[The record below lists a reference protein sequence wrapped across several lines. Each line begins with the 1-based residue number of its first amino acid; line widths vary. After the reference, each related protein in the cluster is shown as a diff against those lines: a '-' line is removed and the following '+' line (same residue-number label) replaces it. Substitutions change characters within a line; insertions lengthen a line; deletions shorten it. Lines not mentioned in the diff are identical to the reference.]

1 MFRSWQLIFF
11 GVCVFILGACEDPP
25 IFRSSVPMYPVRIT
39 IDTNVGPFVHFIP
52 TASYSHIIVNE
63 DGYFYDGKFI
73 QKPLGMDAWGYAGVV
88 VYINMMGGY
97 DAYDLCCPNCVYERQ
112 ACKVEGI
119 FATCPVC
126 GEQFDLG
133 SGTAVPTKGIAK
145 EQLRRL
151 NVAHSGYRITITQ
164 RQ

>member
-1 MFRSWQLIFF
+1 MFRSWQLIFVSICILIF
-11 GVCVFILGACEDPP
+11 GGCDDNTT
-25 IFRSSVPMYPVRIT
+25 FRSSGPMYPVRIT

-73 QKPLGMDAWGYAGVV
+73 QKRFEKDAWGYAGVV
-88 VYINMMGGY
+88 IYINMMGGY

-133 SGTAVPTKGIAK
+133 SGTAVPTKGIAN
-145 EQLRRL
+145 EYLRRL
-151 NVAHSGYRITITQ
+151 NVVHSGDRITITE
-164 RQ
+164 R

>member
-1 MFRSWQLIFF
+1 MLRSWQLIFASL
-11 GVCVFILGACEDPP
+11 CVLVLGGCDNNT

-97 DAYDLCCPNCVYERQ
+97 DAYDLCCPNCVYEQQ
-112 ACKVEGI
+112 ACKVDGP
-119 FATCPVC
+119 FATCPLC
-126 GEQFDLG
+126 GEQYTLG
-133 SGTAVPTKGIAK
+133 DGTAGPNKGIAK

-151 NVAHSGYRITITQ
+151 NVMNSGGRLTITQ

>member
-1 MFRSWQLIFF
+1 MFRSWQLIFASL
-11 GVCVFILGACEDPP
+11 CVLVLGGCDDNTT
-25 IFRSSVPMYPVRIT
+25 FRSSVPMYPVRIT

-63 DGYFYDGKFI
+63 DGYFYDGEFI

-97 DAYDLCCPNCVYERQ
+97 DAYDLCCPNCVYEQQ
-112 ACKVEGI
+112 ACKVDGP
-119 FATCPVC
+119 FATCPLC
-126 GEQFDLG
+126 GEQYILG
-133 SGTAVPTKGIAK
+133 DGTAVPTKGIAT

-151 NVAHSGYRITITQ
+151 NVMNSGGRLTITQ

>member
-1 MFRSWQLIFF
+1 MFRSWQLIFASL
-11 GVCVFILGACEDPP
+11 CVLVLGGCDDNTT
-25 IFRSSVPMYPVRIT
+25 FRSSVPTYPVRIT

-63 DGYFYDGKFI
+63 DGYFYDGEFI

-112 ACKVEGI
+112 ACKVDGP
-119 FATCPVC
+119 FATCPLC
-126 GEQFDLG
+126 GEQYTLG
-133 SGTAVPTKGIAK
+133 DGTAVPNKGIAT

-151 NVAHSGYRITITQ
+151 NVMNSGGRLTITQ

>member
-1 MFRSWQLIFF
+1 MFRSWQLILL
-11 GVCVFILGACEDPP
+11 GVCVFILGTCEDPP

-112 ACKVEGI
+112 ACKVDGP
-119 FATCPVC
+119 FATCPLC
-126 GEQFDLG
+126 GEQYTLG
-133 SGTAVPTKGIAK
+133 DGTAGPNKGIAK

-151 NVAHSGYRITITQ
+151 NVMNSGGRLTITQ

>member
-1 MFRSWQLIFF
+1 
-11 GVCVFILGACEDPP
+11 
-25 IFRSSVPMYPVRIT
+25 MYPVRIT

-97 DAYDLCCPNCVYERQ
+97 DAYDLCCPNCVYEQQ
-112 ACKVEGI
+112 ACKVDGP
-119 FATCPVC
+119 FATCPLC
-126 GEQFDLG
+126 GEQYTLG
-133 SGTAVPTKGIAK
+133 DGTAGPNKGIAK

-151 NVAHSGYRITITQ
+151 NVMNSGGRLTITQ

>member
-1 MFRSWQLIFF
+1 MFRSWQLIFASL
-11 GVCVFILGACEDPP
+11 CVLVLGGCDDNTT
-25 IFRSSVPMYPVRIT
+25 FRSSVPMYPVRIT

-112 ACKVEGI
+112 ACKVDGP
-119 FATCPVC
+119 FATCPLC
-126 GEQFDLG
+126 GEQYTLG
-133 SGTAVPTKGIAK
+133 DGTAGPNKGIAK

-151 NVAHSGYRITITQ
+151 NVMNSGGRLTITQ

>member
-1 MFRSWQLIFF
+1 MFRSWQLIFASL
-11 GVCVFILGACEDPP
+11 CVLVLGGCDDNTT
-25 IFRSSVPMYPVRIT
+25 FRSSVPTYPVRIT

-63 DGYFYDGKFI
+63 DGYFYDGEFI

-112 ACKVEGI
+112 ACKVDGL
-119 FATCPVC
+119 FATCPLC
-126 GEQFDLG
+126 GEQYTLG
-133 SGTAVPTKGIAK
+133 DGTAVPTKGIAK
-145 EQLRRL
+145 EQLLRL
-151 NVAHSGYRITITQ
+151 NVMNSGDRITITE

>member
-1 MFRSWQLIFF
+1 MFRSWQLIFASL
-11 GVCVFILGACEDPP
+11 CVLVLGACEDPP

-39 IDTNVGPFVHFIP
+39 IDTNVGAFVHFIP

-97 DAYDLCCPNCVYERQ
+97 DAYDLCCPNCVYEQQ
-112 ACKVEGI
+112 ACKVDGP
-119 FATCPVC
+119 FATCPLC
-126 GEQFDLG
+126 GEQYTLG
-133 SGTAVPTKGIAK
+133 DGTAGPNKGIAK

-151 NVAHSGYRITITQ
+151 NVMNSGGRLTITQ

>member
-1 MFRSWQLIFF
+1 MLRSWQLIFASL
-11 GVCVFILGACEDPP
+11 CVLILGGCDDNT

-97 DAYDLCCPNCVYERQ
+97 DAYDLCCPNCVYEQQ
-112 ACKVEGI
+112 ACKVDGP
-119 FATCPVC
+119 FATCPLC
-126 GEQFDLG
+126 GEQYTLG
-133 SGTAVPTKGIAK
+133 DGTAGPNKGIAT

-151 NVAHSGYRITITQ
+151 NVMNSGGRLTITQ

>member
-39 IDTNVGPFVHFIP
+39 IDTNVGPFVQFIP

>member
-1 MFRSWQLIFF
+1 MFRSWQLIFASL
-11 GVCVFILGACEDPP
+11 CVLVLGGCDDNTT
-25 IFRSSVPMYPVRIT
+25 FRSSVPTYPVRIT